1 MPIKIIA
8 DTRELLIDIFFA
20 IIITVGMANFVEHF
34 ILGDIFTTLNPTDL
48 FSLFKTFLLTGIL
61 IDALFFFA
69 AYFLVI
75 SHWVFYHELIE
86 KYPYYNWWKFF
97 VDIALFSVMFLIIN
111 ISYSVYTI
119 DDNKEIKPN
128 SAITSLFILLL
139 DIWYLL
145 SCLWHLSDRTIRPVT
160 RYLYRHIKRI
170 ITYTVLLALLY
181 IPVPMLQTNPWYQN
195 AVMLG
200 VIASMIVWNLHR
212 LSKFLNRDLREYRLF
227 SKSNSLFG
235 SVSGGTLRLVKYPM
249 KKREGQKEKDILVIE
264 IDDKRNDNSLEN
276 PINILPENIRSVKR
290 IEGEGD
296 LMVEITHETK
306 NSKVSSVLL
315 NIDDRAMNGVEK
327 AINELCESNRKKN

>member
-1 MPIKIIA
+1 
-8 DTRELLIDIFFA
+8 
-20 IIITVGMANFVEHF
+20 
-34 ILGDIFTTLNPTDL
+34 
-48 FSLFKTFLLTGIL
+48 
-61 IDALFFFA
+61 
-69 AYFLVI
+69 
-75 SHWVFYHELIE
+75 
-86 KYPYYNWWKFF
+86 
-97 VDIALFSVMFLIIN
+97 
-111 ISYSVYTI
+111 
-119 DDNKEIKPN
+119 
-128 SAITSLFILLL
+128 
-139 DIWYLL
+139 
-145 SCLWHLSDRTIRPVT
+145 
-160 RYLYRHIKRI
+160 
-170 ITYTVLLALLY
+170 
-181 IPVPMLQTNPWYQN
+181 MLQTNPWYQN